1 MDSGPPGKLFG
12 ARSISD
18 GTRGLPLTKLTGKVI
33 KRTAR
38 YIFNLL
44 SQIPPQELHQEFNSF
59 SVLLSSRNV
68 SLKGRH
74 RNVTAQ
80 HSTLLRPYDG
90 AIKHAVISPGFEG
103 GLVGI
108 FRGRPL
114 VDVDT
119 PARLIVSVH
128 VTLAD
133 FGRTGK
139 HFARLL
145 VKKCFFLNSEV
156 GGGEVQMEIVA
167 MADRVDIV
175 RPVPCRPHVEELAA
189 MRYFPAHV
197 QATHG

>member
-1 MDSGPPGKLFG
+1 MSPGCP
-12 ARSISD
+12 SP
-18 GTRGLPLTKLTGKVI
+18 GLVTVI
-33 KRTAR
+33 
-38 YIFNLL
+38 L
-44 SQIPPQELHQEFNSF
+44 
-59 SVLLSSRNV
+59 
-68 SLKGRH
+68 
-74 RNVTAQ
+74 VTNCAQ
-80 HSTLLRPYDG
+80 RSTLLRPDNRTV
-90 AIKHAVISPGFEG
+90 KHAVISPGFEG

-133 FGRTGK
+133 FRRTGK

-167 MADRVDIV
+167 M
-175 RPVPCRPHVEELAA
+175 
-189 MRYFPAHV
+189 
-197 QATHG
+197 